1 MLTDEER
8 RRVFDYLS
16 LSMGLLS
23 SVQFSASSNEYDI
36 RNGFSRL
43 YYAFFHVSLG
53 LLIAKGIDI
62 DLFRKDHGKVQ
73 TQVNRHMGKYM
84 GKAIHDLYRARLQ
97 ADYEPLFFR
106 SKYGEDT
113 QKAQERAQIDAV
125 TTLQRAKS
133 NFFWIYFQAKSLL

>member
-1 MLTDEER
+1 MLSAEEK
-8 RRVFDYLS
+8 RRVFDHLS

-23 SVQFSASSNEYDI
+23 SVKFSASSNEYDI

-53 LLIAKGIDI
+53 LLIAKGVDV
-62 DLFRKDHGKVQ
+62 DVFRKDHGKVQ

-84 GKAIHDLYRARLQ
+84 GKTIHNLYRARLQ
-97 ADYEPLFFR
+97 ADYEPAFFR
-106 SKYGEDT
+106 AKYGEDP
-113 QKAQERAQIDAV
+113 QKAQTDAV

-133 NFFWIYFQAKSLL
+133 NFFWIYFQAKGLL